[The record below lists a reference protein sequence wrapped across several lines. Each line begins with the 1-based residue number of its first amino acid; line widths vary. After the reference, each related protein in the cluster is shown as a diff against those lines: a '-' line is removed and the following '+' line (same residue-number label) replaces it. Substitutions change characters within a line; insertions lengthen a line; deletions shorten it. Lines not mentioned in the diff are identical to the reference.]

1 MVSDIFLKD
10 YRQYTARGVTFTPQE
25 IVRLNALAVK
35 VKLSQRPYGPAVLP
49 RACFLGKM
57 VFREPTIAHELWLEQ
72 VGRFI
77 DIRDARNFY
86 LVHGFALSHLDPK
99 DLPDAFKPEKLIK
112 TVFRFAAKR
121 LVGFTHDQLADAIDY
136 CLYGADWTAGE
147 NPVPQPVSGAAGK
160 SGLGDA
166 AFGCL
171 ASLGCSP
178 ETGGSTASPV
188 LGLILRAKAKRLPI
202 SLDEAKRMT
211 CSELI
216 ETINRA
222 DHADGLID
230 QKSERHTAMGDYV
243 RTRDEIIAA
252 KKPANATEGQAPE
265 ANKTDPKP
273 TNG

>member
-35 VKLSQRPYGPAVLP
+35 VKLSQRPYGPAALP

-72 VGRFI
+72 AGRFI

-86 LVHGFALSHLDPK
+86 LVHGFALSHLDPN

-112 TVFRFAAKR
+112 TVFRFAAKM

-147 NPVPQPVSGAAGK
+147 NPPRKVESSSGDPAT
-160 SGLGDA
+160 
-166 AFGCL
+166 
-171 ASLGCSP
+171 ASDRLDNS
-178 ETGGSTASPV
+178 SPV
-188 LGLILRAKAKRLPI
+188 LGHILRAKAKRLPI

-243 RTRDEIIAA
+243 RTRDEIIAKKSCEPSTEVPATDA
-252 KKPANATEGQAPE
+252 K
-265 ANKTDPKP
+265 KTDPKSS
-273 TNG
+273 NGGIR

>member
-1 MVSDIFLKD
+1 MLSDIFLKD

-35 VKLSQRPYGPAVLP
+35 VKLAQRPYGPAALP
-49 RACFLGKM
+49 RACFLRKM

-72 VGRFI
+72 AGRFI
-77 DIRDARNFY
+77 DIRDARNHY

-112 TVFRFAAKR
+112 TVFRFAAKK

-147 NPVPQPVSGAAGK
+147 NAIIGELTNERIGEST
-160 SGLGDA
+160 SDH
-166 AFGCL
+166 
-171 ASLGCSP
+171 SP
-178 ETGGSTASPV
+178 IHQFANSKIEQSPV

-202 SLDEAKRMT
+202 SLDEAKRLT

-222 DHADGLID
+222 DHADGLIE
-230 QKSERHTAMGDYV
+230 KKAERHAAMGDYV
-243 RTRDEIIAA
+243 RTRDAIIAA
-252 KKPANATEGQAPE
+252 KKPANTTEGQAPE